1 MADNN
6 APKAMTKSAV
16 YQEIVEST
24 GLTKKQVGEVF
35 DALSKLLKREL
46 GKKGPGMFTLPGLAK
61 LKLVRKPA
69 TKARQG
75 VNPFTKQPQ
84 MFKAKPAR
92 KIVRARPVKAALAGI
107 TARLA
112 GYGVTGITDATPNLT
127 VEDVATQPNR
137 CHPQAAANRMLS
149 SSDWSAARTCV
160 RAPSPGSRIAD

>member
-6 APKAMTKSAV
+6 APKAMTKSQV
-16 YQEIVEST
+16 YDEIAKDTDLS
-24 GLTKKQVGEVF
+24 KKQIGQVF

-92 KIVRARPVKAALAGI
+92 NIVRI
-107 TARLA
+107 
-112 GYGVTGITDATPNLT
+112 
-127 VEDVATQPNR
+127 
-137 CHPQAAANRMLS
+137 
-149 SSDWSAARTCV
+149 
-160 RAPSPGSRIAD
+160 RA